1 MAGSISP
8 ADAVEGNNRVLAA
21 AAMVQVLINS
31 SRVMAAGRT
40 VVSFA
45 GAMSDGRKAEA
56 AETSKSK
63 VVHRAVTY
71 RSMLFLIV
79 NVVVENASNHFLDN
93 AMGSKAAG
101 KVGRKSAYA

>member
-8 ADAVEGNNRVLAA
+8 ADAVEGNIRVLAA

-63 VVHRAVTY
+63 VVHRAERR
-71 RSMLFLIV
+71 RSMLFLIGKV
-79 NVVVENASNHFLDN
+79 AVEDASNHNLDN
-93 AMGSKAAG
+93 TIGSKAAG
-101 KVGRKSAYA
+101 KVGRELEYD